1 MKKSVKPST
10 ANGKIVAPSSK
21 SVAQRAIVAALL
33 SRGTSTLRNL
43 TLCNDTTAALNVA
56 RALGATVEKRN
67 NDYLIASDFF
77 ANNTTERKLF
87 CGESGLLTRMITPVA
102 ALLSHEVEITG
113 HGSLATR
120 PIDMVEVP
128 LRELGAKICTNNG
141 KLPILVKGALQGGC
155 TAIDGSLSSQLLTGL
170 LMALPLAQG
179 SSEVR
184 VSNLKSK
191 PYIDI
196 TIALL
201 KSFGVEIANDSYE
214 VFRINGNQKF
224 TPCTYNVEGDWS
236 GASCPLVVGAIAGSV
251 TVENLDENSAQADK
265 EILTALERAG
275 AKIAVERT
283 GSSLSSITVSRGNL
297 QAFTFDAT
305 DCPDLFPALVA
316 LASCCNGT
324 SQVSGALRLTHKES
338 NRSLTLQQEFGK
350 LGIKVDLQGDDMF
363 IIGSTITGGSVCAHN
378 DHRIAMALA
387 TAALRASSEV
397 VVDQAESVAK
407 SYPEFWEDLA
417 ALQTVKP

>member
-1 MKKSVKPST
+1 M
-10 ANGKIVAPSSK
+10 
-21 SVAQRAIVAALL
+21 AALL

-43 TLCNDTTAALNVA
+43 TLCNDTAAALDVA
-56 RALGATVEKRN
+56 RTLGATVEKRG
-67 NDYLIASDFF
+67 NDYLITSDFF
-77 ANNTTERKLF
+77 AKNTTEKKLL
-87 CGESGLLTRMITPVA
+87 CGESGLLTRMVTPVA
-102 ALLSHEVEITG
+102 ALLSHQAEITG
-113 HGSLATR
+113 HGSLTTR
-120 PIDMVEVP
+120 PIDMVEAP
-128 LRELGAKICTNNG
+128 LRKLGVEIYTNNG
-141 KLPILVKGALQGGC
+141 KLPIRVKGALKGGC

-179 SSEVR
+179 NSEVR

-201 KSFGVEIANDSYE
+201 KSFGIEIVNESYE
-214 VFRINGNQKF
+214 VFRVAGNQKY

-251 TVENLDENSAQADK
+251 TVANLDENSAQADRA
-265 EILTALERAG
+265 ILNVLAQAG
-275 AKIAVERT
+275 AEIAIEKT
-283 GSSLSSITVSRGNL
+283 GASLSSITVSRGSL

-305 DCPDLFPALVA
+305 DCPDLFPAIVA

-324 SQVSGALRLTHKES
+324 SRVSGALRLAHKES
-338 NRSLTLQQEFGK
+338 NRALTLQQEFGK
-350 LGIKVDLQGDDMF
+350 LGIKVDLRGDDMLTT
-363 IIGSTITGGSVCAHN
+363 GGAITGGCVSAHN

-397 VVDQAESVAK
+397 VIDEAESVAK
-407 SYPEFWEDLA
+407 SYPEFWEDMQRLTA
-417 ALQTVKP
+417 SEALTINHKS